1 MKFSKNLLT
10 PISGEKNIGITLW
23 KESLSLNLPT
33 PISREKNIGVTL
45 WKERLL
51 SSDGHQWPPYQQNE
65 QSSLS

>member
-1 MKFSKNLLT
+1 M
-10 PISGEKNIGITLW
+10 
-23 KESLSLNLPT
+23 PT